1 MSFRL
6 NTASRAGDEFSV
18 VRDQVRELDNRNALL
33 LSGLRDALLLDR
45 YGGSFQDA
53 YALAAAEFGANAE
66 SAVIT
71 TNSSKQAASE
81 LRSVLEGKTGVNLD
95 SEAADLIR
103 FQQAYQAAAQVVSV
117 ARDMFQTILKT
128 F

>member
-1 MSFRL
+1 MDDQF
-6 NTASRAGDEFSV
+6 TI

-33 LSGLRDALLLDR
+33 LSSMRNTMLLDR

-53 YALAAAEFGANAE
+53 YALAAAEFGATAE
-66 SAVIT
+66 SALIT
-71 TNSSKQAASE
+71 TSNSEKAATE
-81 LRSVLEGKTGVNLD
+81 LKSVLEGKTGVNLD
-95 SEAADLIR
+95 SEASDLIR